1 MDLVRSLIS
10 IGRYVRE
17 ETKIKVRQP
26 LNEVLLDGQNEELIS
41 DLVSL
46 IQEELNIKKVTFVDN
61 LSEYM
66 NLSVKPNFKVVGK
79 ELGPLVKEFQA
90 RLEELT
96 EREIESLQSGQ
107 SIVLVLGGE
116 DKEITPDM
124 VDIRISSKE
133 GFNVGMENNNFIIL
147 DTTLTDELISEGI
160 AREMVSKVQQLRKN
174 KDFNVA
180 DRIKLYYKGDEEID
194 KCVKENAEYIKHETL
209 SLDIIK
215 KDDLTEKYD
224 LNGHECYIDVER

>member
-79 ELGPLVKEFQA
+79 ELGPLVKEFQT